1 MGASELKL
9 GSALLRCYALDMSE
23 MGEDR
28 GWQEFRDQCRRQMRR
43 PLEQRIKYGFCHVH
57 KPVLDDVGGRAFAS
71 MREYRQ
77 WCERELPAYLGY
89 GPAAR
94 DR

>member
-9 GSALLRCYALDMSE
+9 GSALLHCYALDMSE

-43 PLEQRIKYGFCHVH
+43 PLEQRIKYGFCRMY
-57 KPVLDDVGGRAFAS
+57 KPVLDDEPWRAFDTMAH
-71 MREYRQ
+71 YRA
-77 WCERELPAYLGY
+77 WCAAHLPEYLGFKL
-89 GPAAR
+89 ASR
-94 DR
+94 